1 MKLLTKIVPTSLPFL
16 IILLFSLQAQG
27 ATLKLTDSVKP
38 KYGSSSRG
46 GVSDAAPEMLL
57 GEPKYKSTPRYIALG
72 KGDDL
77 DCIIT
82 CALDE
87 SGGPNTGYDTIY
99 IDQNNNGDLTDDPAV
114 TCEKSEKGSTRT
126 LLVPSVPIL
135 VRYFSGDEID
145 IKFRLRITTSKRN
158 EKTYWGVTCDTI
170 QHLQGKMT
178 IDGKDVLIGLYDVGA
193 RGRAPNASF
202 IDFGV
207 DTVRIDR
214 NGNGILEE
222 KESALLCK
230 IFSYNDKLWAF
241 NAATTDDITIT
252 PSKLPAT
259 KLSITLDFT
268 KTKPKRWKAILSG
281 NTGFTAPITLPTKVS
296 ILVPD
301 GSYTIKAADMPFA
314 GPTGLVWQADIS
326 TPKPIKVSG
335 GNQAL
340 VFGGP
345 LKLTPSYRSS
355 SVRAGQSLRIE
366 QTVTGIAGEQYSD
379 IRPINRGRVAPY
391 VKLFNK
397 KNVILAEG
405 KMEYG

>member
-1 MKLLTKIVPTSLPFL
+1 MIALTKIVSRSLPFFV
-16 IILLFSLQAQG
+16 ILALGLQAQG
-27 ATLKLTDSVKP
+27 VSLKLTDSVKP
-38 KYGSSSRG
+38 RYGSSRG
-46 GVSDAAPEMLL
+46 GGASSAAPEMLL
-57 GEPKYKSTPRYIALG
+57 AEPKYKSTPQYIALG

-87 SGGPNTGYDTIY
+87 SGGPKTGYDTIY

-114 TCEKSEKGSTRT
+114 ICKTSDRGTART

-135 VRYFSGDEID
+135 VRYFSGDETT
-145 IKFRLRITTSKRN
+145 IKFRIRVIHNQKK
-158 EKTYWGVTCDTI
+158 KTYWGVTCDTI
-170 QHLQGKMT
+170 QHMQGKMT
-178 IDGKDVLIGLYDVGA
+178 VDGKDVLIGLYDTGT
-193 RGRAPNASF
+193 RGAPNASF
-202 IDFGV
+202 IDVGT
-207 DTVRIDR
+207 DSIRIDR
-214 NGNGILEE
+214 NGNGVLEE
-222 KESALLCK
+222 KEASPLYK
-230 IFSYNDKLWAF
+230 IFSYNDKLWEF

-259 KLSITLDFT
+259 KLSIRVDFT
-268 KTKPKRWKAILSG
+268 ETKPKGWKAILSG
-281 NTGFTAPITLPTKVS
+281 NTGFTAPITLPTKAS

-301 GSYTIKAADMPFA
+301 GSYTIKAVNMPFT
-314 GPTGLVWQADIS
+314 GSTGLVWQADIS

-335 GNQAL
+335 GNQSL

-366 QTVTGIAGEQYSD
+366 QTVTGIAGERYSD
-379 IRPINRGRVAPY
+379 IRPINRRRIAPY